1 MHPGALRALEFDRI
15 VAAVGAY
22 AQTPM
27 GAAWLAEL
35 APSGEPGAVV
45 RALSATAETVRF
57 LADGQI
63 HLQAPSDLEDI
74 LGAVSVEG
82 RALEPL
88 HLLALAGFLGSVES
102 TAAGIRRARGSVP
115 NLRRIADTT
124 ASFQREITEV
134 RKKIA

>member
-15 VAAVGAY
+15 VAAVGAN

-27 GAAWLAEL
+27 GAARLAALEP
-35 APSGEPGAVV
+35 ANEPGAVA
-45 RALSATAETVRF
+45 RALSATAETVHF
-57 LADGQI
+57 LGDGQMSL
-63 HLQAPSDLEDI
+63 HAPADLEEI
-74 LGAVSVEG
+74 LGGVTVEG

-88 HLLALAGFLGSVES
+88 HLLALASFLASVES
-102 TAAGIRRARGSVP
+102 TASGIRRARGPVP

-134 RKKIA
+134 RK